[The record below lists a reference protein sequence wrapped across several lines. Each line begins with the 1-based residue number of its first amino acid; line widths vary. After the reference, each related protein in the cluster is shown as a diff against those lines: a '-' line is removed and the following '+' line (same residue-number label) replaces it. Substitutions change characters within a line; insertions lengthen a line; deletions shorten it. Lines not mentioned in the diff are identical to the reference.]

1 MAKCSRRVTYCFS
14 VHKIGEEDNVIL
26 CNTDVEIQTKRLE
39 YSGRKTLKNTLI
51 DEFYFIEKKSL
62 VAVIIPPVC
71 TL

>member
-1 MAKCSRRVTYCFS
+1 MWYKQ
-14 VHKIGEEDNVIL
+14 KGL
-26 CNTDVEIQTKRLE
+26 NTGVE
-39 YSGRKTLKNTLI
+39 GRKTLKNTLI